1 MGEQIIVS
9 SVLEAVLWFKKL
21 MLAAERYDRTDIRLE
36 TNYKVQNFNF
46 WLNQRLGMGK
56 DDNFRGGQARF
67 RNLLKLVRCSS
78 QREDSNRL
86 VVRWFKG

>member
-1 MGEQIIVS
+1 
-9 SVLEAVLWFKKL
+9 
-21 MLAAERYDRTDIRLE
+21 MLQKGMIADIRLE
-36 TNYKVQNFNF
+36 INYKVQSFIF

-56 DDNFRGGQARF
+56 DDNVRGGQARF

-78 QREDSNRL
+78 QREDSNGL